1 MSRFDKNYPKNLFL
15 LKIKK
20 IMNPTIIKA
29 IINAVVSFV
38 VIVPLSF
45 FMNKFIN
52 NSEDTFMKFFQEKW
66 AILLTFVVIFTIYNS
81 FLKGR
86 KLK

>member
-1 MSRFDKNYPKNLFL
+1 
-15 LKIKK
+15 
-20 IMNPTIIKA
+20 MNPKYIKA

-52 NSEDTFMKFFQEKW
+52 NSEDTFSKFFQEKW
-66 AILLTFVVIFTIYNS
+66 IILLTFVVIFTVYNT
-81 FLKGR
+81 FLKDR

>member
-1 MSRFDKNYPKNLFL
+1 
-15 LKIKK
+15 
-20 IMNPTIIKA
+20 MNPTIIKA

-45 FMNKFIN
+45 FMNKLIN

-66 AILLTFVVIFTIYNS
+66 AILLTFVAIFTIYNS